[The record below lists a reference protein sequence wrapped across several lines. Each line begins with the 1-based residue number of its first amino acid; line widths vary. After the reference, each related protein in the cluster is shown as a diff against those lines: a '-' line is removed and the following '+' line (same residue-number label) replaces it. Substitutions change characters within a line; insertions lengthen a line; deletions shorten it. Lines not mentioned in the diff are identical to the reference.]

1 MKTLFAMDIKN
12 YARSDVPC
20 RRPSARAIIRMEDGR
35 LAMVYSRKY
44 GYYKFPGGGIRD
56 GEQPQQA
63 LVREV
68 QEETGLLVWPE
79 SIQEYGSVLRCQK
92 SARQKDVVFEQQNV
106 YYFGS
111 VQETAGIQNLDEYE
125 KEAGF
130 VLRLVRPEEAI
141 AANKACH
148 LQDVFDLVMIA
159 RETQVLE
166 RLCGLEPEPYD
177 SMAQFLL
184 EEASKSHPGP
194 WVQHSRYAAESARRI
209 ASRCPG
215 LEPERAYV
223 YGLLHDIGRR
233 YGISGLAHVYDGY
246 HYLMDMGYKNAAGIA
261 LSHSFQI
268 KRLSDYIGPAD
279 IPKQAQEEMKM
290 LLEAQVQGDY
300 DYLIQLCDSIA
311 KADGIVTLEERMNDV
326 KSRYGHYPREKWE
339 RNLWLRKYFEEK
351 MQMDL
356 YEAVR
361 A

>member
-35 LAMVYSRKY
+35 LAMVYGRKY
-44 GYYKFPGGGIRD
+44 GYYKFPGGGIWD

-111 VQETAGIQNLDEYE
+111 VQETAGNQNLDEYE

-159 RETQVLE
+159 IFPLE
-166 RLCGLEPEPYD
+166 IHISSQP
-177 SMAQFLL
+177 
-184 EEASKSHPGP
+184 
-194 WVQHSRYAAESARRI
+194 VQH
-209 ASRCPG
+209 
-215 LEPERAYV
+215 LYV
-223 YGLLHDIGRR
+223 
-233 YGISGLAHVYDGY
+233 
-246 HYLMDMGYKNAAGIA
+246 
-261 LSHSFQI
+261 
-268 KRLSDYIGPAD
+268 
-279 IPKQAQEEMKM
+279 
-290 LLEAQVQGDY
+290 
-300 DYLIQLCDSIA
+300 
-311 KADGIVTLEERMNDV
+311 
-326 KSRYGHYPREKWE
+326 
-339 RNLWLRKYFEEK
+339 
-351 MQMDL
+351 
-356 YEAVR
+356 
-361 A
+361 